1 MYTAICNGRIILKF
15 GHCILLV
22 MFTLLIYSQNI
33 SPVWIVDNHLFEF
46 EEEISLIDV
55 FTPSANSTCGNIAL
69 SLADADG
76 NLSLYTDGLFLYDNQ
91 HNTTPNGRDLNS
103 RSDGAN
109 SIVFIPD
116 YLNLDEHYIFYLT
129 LLGNL
134 TYSVVDMSLNNG
146 LGDIRPGQKNIT
158 ITPNILYS
166 YIDVFIDNCDNAW
179 ILAKE
184 QNSRNIH
191 FIQLN
196 NDQSLQSSVISSS
209 LLSTVDLTLFGGGLI
224 VSQENST
231 MIVDNGRGNKV
242 LLAIGDGFNI
252 TNELLLQPLTDVAL
266 TFRGAFS
273 PTGTYYYGTEQFVV
287 REPVQTTETVIV
299 RHGPFLDNE
308 SPQDLEPLI
317 LDEIQ
322 TSLPNDLA
330 IGPDDNIYF
339 VNSIPSDTSIN
350 ERFIGVLSNI
360 DTDQPDFEPFSLPI
374 ALSDSNVCGGE
385 AGVRIAGNIYSLRR
399 PSIETSIRDS
409 SDCMIHT
416 IQTSLSDG
424 DDHMSSFAWS
434 TGDTTASIVVEEPG
448 EFTVEVDSEGCVL
461 RDTIE
466 VTIDEGCEL
475 PVDVPVDTSITTPV
489 DTSVNIPM
497 SNCNIYIP
505 NAISLGSTRGNNSFV
520 PVSNCAF
527 DEYTL
532 QVFDRYGGRIFSSVD
547 PNLSWDGSGSEQSI
561 LNGIYTYTVRY
572 RFLGSSDLIYDS
584 GTLTVI
590 N

>member
-22 MFTLLIYSQNI
+22 MLTLLIYSQNI
-33 SPVWIVDNHLFEF
+33 SPVWIIDNHQFEF
-46 EEEISLIDV
+46 EEEIALIDV
-55 FTPSANSTCGNIAL
+55 FTPSPNRTCGNITL

-76 NLSLYTDGLFLYDNQ
+76 NLLLYTDGLFLYDNQ

-103 RSDGAN
+103 RSAGAN
-109 SIVFIPD
+109 SIVVIPD

-129 LLGNL
+129 LFGAL

-158 ITPNILYS
+158 ITPNIIYS
-166 YIDVFIDNCDNAW
+166 YIEIFIDNCDNAW

-191 FIQLN
+191 FIRLN
-196 NDQSLQSSVISSS
+196 NDQTIQSSVVSSS
-209 LLSTVDLTLFGGGLI
+209 LLTTEDLTFFGGGLI
-224 VSQENST
+224 VSQENRT

-242 LLAIGDGFNI
+242 LLAIDDDLNI
-252 TNELLLQPLTDVAL
+252 TSELLLQPLTDVSL

-273 PTGTYYYGTEQFVV
+273 PTGTYYYGTEQYVV
-287 REPVQTTETVIV
+287 REPVQTTKTVVV

-308 SPQDLEPLI
+308 SPQDSDPQI

-322 TSLPNDLA
+322 TGLPNDLS

-339 VNSIPSDTSIN
+339 LNSIFSDTSIV
-350 ERFIGVLSNI
+350 ERFLGVISNI
-360 DTDQPDFEPFSLPI
+360 DSDQPCFEPFLMPLDRSELNACASEP
-374 ALSDSNVCGGE
+374 
-385 AGVRIAGNIYSLRR
+385 GVYISGNIYSLRR
-399 PSIETSIRDS
+399 PNIETTIIDS

-424 DDHMSSFAWS
+424 DDHMSSYSWS
-434 TGDTTASIVVEEPG
+434 TGDTTATIVVEQPG
-448 EFTVEVDSEGCVL
+448 EFTVEVDSEGCIL

-475 PVDVPVDTSITTPV
+475 PVDVPADTSITTPV

>member
-1 MYTAICNGRIILKF
+1 MYTAICNDRIILKF

-196 NDQSLQSSVISSS
+196 NDQSIQSSVISSS

-224 VSQENST
+224 VSQENRT

-242 LLAIGDGFNI
+242 LLAIGDGLNI

-273 PTGTYYYGTEQFVV
+273 PTGSYYYGTEQYVV
-287 REPVQTTETVIV
+287 REPVQTTITVVV

-322 TSLPNDLA
+322 TALPNDLA

-360 DTDQPDFEPFSLPI
+360 DSDQPDFEPFSLPI

-399 PSIETSIRDS
+399 PSIGTSIRDS

-416 IQTSLSDG
+416 IQTALSDG

-434 TGDTTASIVVEEPG
+434 TGDTTASIVVEQPG

-532 QVFDRYGGRIFSSVD
+532 QVFDRYGGRVFSSVD

>member
-1 MYTAICNGRIILKF
+1 MSL
-15 GHCILLV
+15 
-22 MFTLLIYSQNI
+22 QP
-33 SPVWIVDNHLFEF
+33 SP
-46 EEEISLIDV
+46 
-55 FTPSANSTCGNIAL
+55 NSTCGNIAL

-196 NDQSLQSSVISSS
+196 NDQSIQSSVISSS

-273 PTGTYYYGTEQFVV
+273 PTGSYYYGTEQYVV
-287 REPVQTTETVIV
+287 REPVQTTITVVV

-322 TSLPNDLA
+322 TALPNDLA

-360 DTDQPDFEPFSLPI
+360 DSDQPDFEPFSLPI

-416 IQTSLSDG
+416 IQTSLSDA
-424 DDHMSSFAWS
+424 DDHMSSYSWS
-434 TGDTTASIVVEEPG
+434 TGDTTATIVVDQPG
-448 EFTVEVDSEGCVL
+448 VISVAIESQGCVL
-461 RDTIE
+461 TDTIE
-466 VTIDEGCEL
+466 VTIEEDCEM
-475 PVDVPVDTSITTPV
+475 PIDVPVDTTTIVPI
-489 DTSVNIPM
+489 DTSINIPM

-532 QVFDRYGGRIFSSVD
+532 QVFDRYGGRVFSSVD